1 MESWFG
7 PHLEKALGPQ
17 GANVQELG
25 SREKWEFRNLK
36 VRMVLE
42 QCCIA
47 HTTAILQALLDR
59 SVGTPVILS
68 SAP

>member
-1 MESWFG
+1 MVWPTLREGAWS
-7 PHLEKALGPQ
+7 Q

-68 SAP
+68 SAPKP